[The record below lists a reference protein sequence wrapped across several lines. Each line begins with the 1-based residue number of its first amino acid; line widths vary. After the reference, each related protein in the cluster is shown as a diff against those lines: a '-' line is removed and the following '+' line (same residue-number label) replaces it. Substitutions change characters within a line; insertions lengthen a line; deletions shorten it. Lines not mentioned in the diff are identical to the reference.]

1 MQCSTRLSQRS
12 RRCPPPR
19 TRMACDRMV
28 LAVCISEGA
37 TPSASYTRF
46 PCGKSWVKHLISIVV
61 LFSCANGRHRT
72 GPPVDDGES
81 ETGGTLRS
89 HIRPAPQ
96 ERYRAGRPLQW
107 PVAFGLSKL
116 NRVFLR
122 SHCGAPVPVISM
134 RVRLRQE
141 RQPGFASG
149 LNGKE
154 DAAVQ
159 HRSAVP
165 GG

>member
-1 MQCSTRLSQRS
+1 M
-12 RRCPPPR
+12 
-19 TRMACDRMV
+19 
-28 LAVCISEGA
+28 G
-37 TPSASYTRF
+37 
-46 PCGKSWVKHLISIVV
+46 
-61 LFSCANGRHRT
+61 
-72 GPPVDDGES
+72 
-81 ETGGTLRS
+81 
-89 HIRPAPQ
+89 
-96 ERYRAGRPLQW
+96 

-165 GG
+165 GGWLHGHARLSWIALSRRRWGSAPFTVPLYQKGTPHHIKSSPASAGRAAYRSTGDNALYQQHRFPHSACTPRCSRCTERIAQR

>member
-1 MQCSTRLSQRS
+1 M
-12 RRCPPPR
+12 
-19 TRMACDRMV
+19 
-28 LAVCISEGA
+28 
-37 TPSASYTRF
+37 
-46 PCGKSWVKHLISIVV
+46 
-61 LFSCANGRHRT
+61 
-72 GPPVDDGES
+72 
-81 ETGGTLRS
+81 
-89 HIRPAPQ
+89 
-96 ERYRAGRPLQW
+96 GRPVAVG

-122 SHCGAPVPVISM
+122 SHCGVPVPVISM

-141 RQPGFASG
+141 RQPGFSSG